1 MATRGTVDRSRDYS
15 AVLRCDAG
23 DTWLPRAQSQIETW
37 LREKDFDVN
46 LVESGDYADGDR
58 SLAVRADVRDNGGDI
73 KITLFEPSPQGTW
86 TTEVIAHDE
95 PGVDDWISIHVTND
109 EGRFVAVPRVARY
122 LLEVL
127 PLRDGQLELE
137 DSFDVLRADRI
148 DELVDALTDDRR
160 HGLAFVAGSDAE
172 SAIPFDPWAR
182 QVGKWAK
189 EVSGLGK
196 VFVLDPAATLAFQQR
211 VGPELAAPAWAIRT
225 YRPNV
230 QLDDRLNARQHR
242 ILGTRRLG
250 NEPYGAIRTL
260 LGDIARQQAGTRPP
274 DPSVLRV
281 QRRFERLEN
290 RRLVEHLVEPAT
302 AAETSAAEVAVEPVA
317 VPAPKPA
324 EDNQLALVKKIL
336 GLVEITEQSLTSF
349 IAKLTRRDHERRALD
364 ALKERVDR
372 LQSQVEDLQDEN
384 QVLVEALDDAQLE
397 TELVRLDMDDRDG
410 KIRWL
415 TARLKEHDDYEAEYA
430 DVPEEY
436 KQSRPDDFDDL
447 LDRIEQLDG
456 VCFTGDAKEV
466 ARLAQV
472 DTNDVALRAA
482 WDAVLVMCDYVRLR
496 ADGSWAQG
504 LKQFIDHT
512 PQGCHTISSRKFA
525 ETETGTTM
533 RQFGDERLFSVPED
547 VESGGTV
554 TMKAHFKL
562 AKIGH
567 VSPRMYIHDAH
578 PDHSMVCIG
587 YIGLHLTNTQT

>member
-1 MATRGTVDRSRDYS
+1 MCCDR
-15 AVLRCDAG
+15 
-23 DTWLPRAQSQIETW
+23 
-37 LREKDFDVN
+37 
-46 LVESGDYADGDR
+46 
-58 SLAVRADVRDNGGDI
+58 
-73 KITLFEPSPQGTW
+73 
-86 TTEVIAHDE
+86 
-95 PGVDDWISIHVTND
+95 
-109 EGRFVAVPRVARY
+109 
-122 LLEVL
+122 
-127 PLRDGQLELE
+127 
-137 DSFDVLRADRI
+137 DRI
-148 DELVDALTDDRR
+148 DELVAALTDDRR
-160 HGLAFVAGSDAE
+160 HGLAFVAGSDLE
-172 SAIPFDPWAR
+172 LDIPFDTWAK

-196 VFVLDPAATLAFQQR
+196 VFVLDPAATADFARR
-211 VGPELAAPAWAIRT
+211 VGPQFAAPPWAIRT
-225 YRPNV
+225 YRPDV
-230 QLDDRLNARQHR
+230 
-242 ILGTRRLG
+242 RLG
-250 NEPYGAIRTL
+250 DSEQRTPASHPGHQTVGQTNRYWAIRTL

-290 RRLVEHLVEPAT
+290 RRLVEHLAEPSASCRNSVPRSGSGASDSARPQAGRGQAARTGQEDPRSGRDHRALVDIVPRQADAT
-302 AAETSAAEVAVEPVA
+302 RPRAQGSGGAQGAGRLVA
-317 VPAPKPA
+317 VPGRGPA
-324 EDNQLALVKKIL
+324 GREP
-336 GLVEITEQSLTSF
+336 T
-349 IAKLTRRDHERRALD
+349 
-364 ALKERVDR
+364 
-372 LQSQVEDLQDEN
+372 
-384 QVLVEALDDAQLE
+384 LVEALDDAQLE

-496 ADGSWAQG
+496 ADGSWTQG

-578 PDHSMVCIG
+578 PDHSMMCIG

>member
-1 MATRGTVDRSRDYS
+1 M
-15 AVLRCDAG
+15 
-23 DTWLPRAQSQIETW
+23 
-37 LREKDFDVN
+37 
-46 LVESGDYADGDR
+46 
-58 SLAVRADVRDNGGDI
+58 
-73 KITLFEPSPQGTW
+73 
-86 TTEVIAHDE
+86 
-95 PGVDDWISIHVTND
+95 
-109 EGRFVAVPRVARY
+109 
-122 LLEVL
+122 
-127 PLRDGQLELE
+127 
-137 DSFDVLRADRI
+137 
-148 DELVDALTDDRR
+148 
-160 HGLAFVAGSDAE
+160 
-172 SAIPFDPWAR
+172 
-182 QVGKWAK
+182 GKWAK

-196 VFVLDPAATLAFQQR
+196 VFVLDPAATLALPAARGSRAGGARLGHPDISTGRSTGRQAQR
-211 VGPELAAPAWAIRT
+211 PPAPH
-225 YRPNV
+225 PGH
-230 QLDDRLNARQHR
+230 Q
-242 ILGTRRLG
+242 RLG

-290 RRLVEHLVEPAT
+290 RRLVDHLVEPAP

-317 VPAPKPA
+317 APAPKPA
-324 EDNQLALVKKIL
+324 EDKQLALVQEDSRSGRDHRAVIDIVHCQADATRPRAHGSGGAQGAG
-336 GLVEITEQSLTSF
+336 GLVAVPGRGPAGREPS
-349 IAKLTRRDHERRALD
+349 
-364 ALKERVDR
+364 
-372 LQSQVEDLQDEN
+372 
-384 QVLVEALDDAQLE
+384 LVEVLDDAQLE

-496 ADGSWAQG
+496 ADGSWTQG

-533 RQFGDERLFSVPED
+533 RQFGDERLFAVPEN

-578 PDHSMVCIG
+578 PDHSMMCIG

>member
-1 MATRGTVDRSRDYS
+1 MRARGTLDRSRDYS
-15 AVLRCDAG
+15 AVMRCDAG
-23 DTWLPRAQSQIETW
+23 DVWLPRAQSQIETW
-37 LREKDFDVN
+37 LREKDFDVSI
-46 LVESGDYADGDR
+46 VESGDYVDGDR
-58 SLAVRADVRDNGGDI
+58 SLAVRADVGDSGGDI
-73 KITLFEPSPQGTW
+73 KITLTEPSRQGTW

-95 PGVDDWISIHVTND
+95 PGIDDWISIRVTND
-109 EGRFVAVPRVARY
+109 DGRFVAVPRVARY

-127 PLRDGQLELE
+127 PLRDGLLELE
-137 DSFDVLRADRI
+137 DSFNVLRADRI

-172 SAIPFDPWAR
+172 SAIPFDSWAR

-230 QLDDRLNARQHR
+230 ELEDKLNARQHR

-260 LGDIARQQAGTRPP
+260 LGDIARQQAATRPP
-274 DPSVLRV
+274 DPSVQRV

-290 RRLVEHLVEPAT
+290 RRLVDHLVEPAAVVEADAPAAVAEPVQT
-302 AAETSAAEVAVEPVA
+302 PAPGKAAE
-317 VPAPKPA
+317 K
-324 EDNQLALVKKIL
+324 QLALVQRIL
-336 GLVEITEQSLTSF
+336 GLVEVTEQSLTSF
-349 IAKLTRRDHERRALD
+349 LAKLTRRDHEPKALD
-364 ALKERVDR
+364 ALSERVDS
-372 LQSQVEDLQDEN
+372 LQSQVEELQDEN
-384 QVLVEALDDAQLE
+384 QAMVAALDDAQLE

-415 TARLKEHDDYEAEYA
+415 TARLKDQGDYEAEYA
-430 DVPEEY
+430 VVPEEY
-436 KQSRPDDFDDL
+436 KQSRPDHFDDL
-447 LDRIEQLDG
+447 LDRIEQLGG

-482 WDAVLVMCDYVRLR
+482 WDAVLVMCDYVRSR
-496 ADGSWAQG
+496 AEGSWTQG

-512 PQGCHTISSRKFA
+512 PSGCHAISGRKFA

-533 RQFGDERLFSVPED
+533 RQFASERLFPVPDD
-547 VESGGTV
+547 VDPSGAV
-554 TMKAHFKL
+554 LMKAHFKL

-567 VSPRMYIHDAH
+567 VSPRMYVHDAH
-578 PDHSMVCIG
+578 PEHPMVCIG
-587 YIGLHLTNTQT
+587 YLGLHLTNTQT

>member
-1 MATRGTVDRSRDYS
+1 MTARGTADRSRDYS
-15 AVLRCDAG
+15 AVMRCDAG
-23 DTWLPRAQSQIETW
+23 NVWLPQAQSQIESW
-37 LREKDFDVN
+37 LREKDFDVSV
-46 LVESGDYADGDR
+46 VESGDFVLGDR
-58 SLAVRADVRDNGGDI
+58 SLAVRADIHDSGGDV
-73 KITLFEPSPQGTW
+73 KITLVEPSPQGTW
-86 TTEVIAHDE
+86 TTEVIVHDE
-95 PGVDDWISIHVTND
+95 PGVDDWISIRVTND
-109 EGRFVAVPRVARY
+109 QGRFVAVPRVARY
-122 LLEVL
+122 LLGVL
-127 PLRDGQLELE
+127 PLRDGRLELE
-137 DSFDVLRADRI
+137 DSFSVLRSGHI

-160 HGLAFVAGSDAE
+160 HGLAFVAGSDVE
-172 SAIPFDPWAR
+172 LDIPFDIWAN

-196 VFVLDPAATLAFQQR
+196 VFVLDPAATADFARR
-211 VGPELAAPAWAIRT
+211 VGPEFAAPPWAIRT
-225 YRPNV
+225 YRPDV
-230 QLDDRLNARQHR
+230 RLDDTDNARQHR
-242 ILGTRRLG
+242 ILGTKRLG
-250 NEPYGAIRTL
+250 SEPYGAVRTL

-290 RRLVEHLVEPAT
+290 RRLVEHLAEPAP
-302 AAETSAAEVAVEPVA
+302 AAETSAAVAAAEPVTA
-317 VPAPKPA
+317 PAPKPA
-324 EDNQLALVKKIL
+324 EDKQLALVKKIL
-336 GLVEITEQSLTSF
+336 GLVEITEHSLTSF
-349 IAKLTRRDHERRALD
+349 LAKLTRRDHERKALE
-364 ALKERVDR
+364 ALKERVDL

-384 QVLVEALDDAQLE
+384 QLLVEALDDAQLE
-397 TELVRLDMDDRDG
+397 TELVRLDTDDRDG
-410 KIRWL
+410 TIRWL

-496 ADGSWAQG
+496 ADGSWTQG

-533 RQFGDERLFSVPED
+533 RQFGDERLFAVPED
-547 VESGGTV
+547 VECGGTV

-578 PDHSMVCIG
+578 PDQSMMCIG